1 MSRGAEFSGGRAS
14 LRALGYYSLVCRWL
28 NETRHFNQQPEERR
42 RVQNLM
48 ATTSSVGSE
57 AEGSSRVGGKQISI
71 NTQPQHR
78 TAAAPMQELCRYLFW
93 EQQPAGQGQAGWM
106 VGWPVRISDSILGA
120 ISDSGWCMWVG
131 VERAT
136 DEATTCSQAKSA
148 CNGSVYNK
156 DILMNCGSLDGHGFG
171 G

>member
-1 MSRGAEFSGGRAS
+1 
-14 LRALGYYSLVCRWL
+14 
-28 NETRHFNQQPEERR
+28 
-42 RVQNLM
+42 
-48 ATTSSVGSE
+48 
-57 AEGSSRVGGKQISI
+57 
-71 NTQPQHR
+71 
-78 TAAAPMQELCRYLFW
+78 MQELCRYLFW
-93 EQQPAGQGQAGWM
+93 EQQPAGQGQAGWL

-136 DEATTCSQAKSA
+136 DDATTCSQAKSA
-148 CNGSVYNK
+148 CNGSVYNNK